1 MTINISNILAQLNTK
16 MSSDSSAST
25 TELLRRVQAYNSL
38 NNINGVIQYKYYSDL
53 PSIDSS
59 NVGQIVYVSA
69 SEDDSFGTFFFARA
83 IANDYGIITSV
94 DSLNAGWQ
102 KIVLNANDSDNFANI
117 TDRTPQPYTFQGS
130 SFGYIT
136 GGAAPAYQ
144 NVIQKISFTTDGNS
158 TDVGDLA
165 YSVGLTAA
173 GNTSLTHGYT
183 AGGLTSPAVGTGI
196 TNIQK
201 FPFAAEGN
209 ASDVGTLSGAS
220 NQVTQSGQSSE
231 NNGYASA
238 GSINSNEI
246 QKWPF
251 ATDGASTDVGDLTV
265 GRGRPGGHSST
276 THGYNSGGEPSS
288 SVLDKFPF
296 ATDANA
302 TDVGNP
308 GQASGR
314 TGTSSDVSGYIS
326 GGTPVTNAIGKFP
339 FSTDADA
346 SFVAN
351 LTTTRQRAAPSSSIA
366 YGYSAGGGPPNT
378 NVIDKWNF
386 IYDENATDVGDLLAA
401 TGEPVGQQ
409 QT

>member
-1 MTINISNILAQLNTK
+1 MTINISNILTQLNTK

-117 TDRTPQPYTFQGS
+117 TDRRPQPYTFQGG

-136 GGAAPAYQ
+136 GGLVPSQ
-144 NVIQKISFTTDGNS
+144 SNVIQKISFTTDGNS
-158 TDVGDLA
+158 TDVGDLVYA
-165 YSVGLTAA
+165 TSATGS

-183 AGGLTSPAVGTGI
+183 AGGQSSPVLVI

-220 NQVTQSGQSSE
+220 ETTRQSGQSSE

-238 GSINSNEI
+238 GAPNSNEI
-246 QKWPF
+246 EKWPF

-265 GRGRPGGHSST
+265 GRGRPAGHSST
-276 THGYNSGGEPSS
+276 THGYNSGGEPASN
-288 SVLDKFPF
+288 VIDKFPF

-302 TDVGNP
+302 TDVGDVP
-308 GQASGR
+308 SGAGGP
-314 TGTSSDVSGYIS
+314 TGTSSDANGYRT
-326 GGTPVTNAIGKFP
+326 GYAPLTNVIQKFP
-339 FSTDADA
+339 FSTDANATD
-346 SFVAN
+346 VGD
-351 LTTTRQRAAPSSSIA
+351 LTTTRQYAAPSSSIN

-378 NVIDKWNF
+378 NVIDKYNF

>member
-117 TDRTPQPYTFQGS
+117 TDRTPQPYTFQGG

-136 GGAAPAYQ
+136 GGSAPAIQ

-165 YSVGLTAA
+165 YSVGQTAA

-183 AGGLTSPAVGTGI
+183 AGGQTSPTLTI
-196 TNIQK
+196 NNIQK
-201 FPFAAEGN
+201 FPFASEGN

-220 NQVTQSGQSSE
+220 IPTRQSGQSSE
-231 NNGYASA
+231 NNGYVSS
-238 GSINSNEI
+238 GGPNSNEI

-265 GRGRPGGHSST
+265 GRARTGGHSST
-276 THGYNSGGEPSS
+276 THGYNSGGEPLS

-302 TDVGNP
+302 TDVGSA
-308 GQASGR
+308 GQANGR

-326 GGTPVTNAIGKFP
+326 GGSTPALTSGIGKFP
-339 FSTDADA
+339 FSTDANV
-346 SFVAN
+346 SNVGN
-351 LTTTRQRAAPSSSIA
+351 LTTTRTRAAPSSSIN

-378 NVIDKWNF
+378 NVIDKYNF